1 MQQIINSILRNKNVL
16 IFLLLFSF
24 GLLLTISNDSYRKS
38 RIFRLNQQI
47 TGSIFETSSHIKAY
61 FHLQKTNRSLLNEN
75 ILLKNQLASFEEKHS
90 EAIFKPKKDTL
101 YLYRPSRVISNSFSL
116 RNNYLMLNS
125 GENQGI
131 LPEMGVTSAKGI
143 VGIVSYTSNGYA
155 TVISLL
161 NSKTRVNAKL
171 LHTQHFG
178 SLEWDGL
185 DPSITQLIDI
195 PKIAPVK
202 EGDTIVTGGN
212 SYIFPAGLPIGYI
225 HKIHV
230 PDIQN
235 YYEIDVKLFNDM
247 TNLSDVYV
255 IENLDR
261 EEVITLQK
269 KNLDE

>member
-24 GLLLTISNDSYRKS
+24 GVLLTIASDSFRKS
-38 RIFRLNQQI
+38 TVSLINQQI
-47 TGSIFETSSHIKAY
+47 TGAVFETSNQIKAY
-61 FHLQKTNRSLLNEN
+61 FFLQKTNSLLLNEN
-75 ILLKNQLASFEEKHS
+75 IHLKNQLALLQEKHS
-90 EAIFKPKKDTL
+90 ETTYNPKDTL
-101 YLYRPSRVISNSFSL
+101 YFYRPSRVISNSFSL

-125 GENQGI
+125 GKNQGI

-161 NSKTRVNAKL
+161 NSKTRVNARL
-171 LHTQHFG
+171 LNTHHFG

-185 DPSITQLIDI
+185 DPSIAKLVDVPI
-195 PKIAPVK
+195 IAPIK

-212 SYIFPAGLPIGYI
+212 SYIFPAGLPIGYV

-247 TNLSDVYV
+247 TNLNDVYV

-261 EEVITLQK
+261 DEVITLQK

>member
-24 GLLLTISNDSYRKS
+24 GFLLSISNDSYRKS
-38 RIFRLNQQI
+38 RIFRINQQI
-47 TGSIFETSSHIKAY
+47 TGSVFEASNQVKSY
-61 FHLQKTNRSLLNEN
+61 FHLKKTNTLLLNEN
-75 ILLKNQLASFEEKHS
+75 IILKNQLASFQEKHS
-90 EAIFKPKKDTL
+90 EAIFNPQKDTL
-101 YLYRPSRVISNSFSL
+101 YFYRSSQVISNSFSL

-125 GENQGI
+125 GENQGV
-131 LPEMGVTSAKGI
+131 LPEMGVASAKGI
-143 VGIVSYTSNGYA
+143 VGIVSYTSDGYA

-171 LHTQHFG
+171 LSTDHFG
-178 SLEWDGL
+178 SLKWDGI
-185 DPSITQLIDI
+185 DPSIAKLVDI
-195 PKIAPVK
+195 PKIAPIKV
-202 EGDTIVTGGN
+202 GDTIVTGGN

-235 YYEIDVKLFNDM
+235 YFEIDVKLFNDM
-247 TNLSDVYV
+247 TNLNEVYV

-261 EEVITLQK
+261 EEVTNLQK